1 MPQNDFFIPP
11 DQKARDTA
19 VLETSK
25 NIIVEAGAGTG
36 KTTLLTDRLCYL
48 ILGKGIAID
57 KIIALTFTEKAAAEI
72 KSRLLEKMAETLSA
86 LKGLSEPS
94 RETENL
100 IKKIGREKEELIK
113 EIEQNFELAE
123 RAMISTIHGFC
134 FKVLRR
140 FPAEAG
146 VAPDIMP
153 DGDEAAQAVIDKIW
167 SAFLDEEL
175 NYSSSNGEKWELLLR
190 NFSLEEIK
198 AFALALLKSP
208 LKNYNPALRSPK
220 TAKVLRRQA
229 LEAKRLLE
237 LYKSKRKNAFEGNLR
252 KAEVILNNA
261 ADYHDN
267 LEFKDLAFEP
277 AKYSRPAGW
286 TDDEEFEKA
295 KNIIQTAENAVM
307 QNIILLQTA
316 REAVSGF
323 LPKAKEALQ
332 KSGLISFDEMILKT
346 RDLVK
351 NRLHVRQTLK
361 EEYRSILLDEFQDT
375 DPEQGEIFLY
385 LAEADET
392 QASDWMDISLQ
403 PGKLFIVGDPK
414 QSIYRFRGA
423 DIAAYDTFTD
433 AMLKQGAVKCFLQ
446 SNFRS
451 SSNIVAYANKF
462 GERAIKA
469 QRNVQPQYV
478 PIKHTK
484 SYKPE
489 PVSLIIADAG
499 ENKTSAEDMRA
510 FQAGIITSWIEENA
524 FKTKLSSGRAMTYKD
539 IAVLYRSAT
548 GLDVLIDA
556 FKSAGISYSVEENKN
571 FYQAQEV
578 KDILNLLKLAQNPAD
593 RTALV
598 GVLRSPLCLIKDEE
612 ILNLSQNGLLN
623 IYADAKDEYVNSKYG
638 ALKEICRRAQSLPL
652 EEFINY
658 LLFETKFKEMQIL
671 CSASEQTGANI
682 SKFMDVARR
691 FTNAGILTL
700 PQFIYH
706 LEHYFKEMEKEGESP
721 LAEESLDTVKLM
733 SIHKSKGLQSPV
745 VIIYDIT
752 KEQNKGNKKAP
763 QILSDWLSASAAPR
777 LGKVKDLSYVLLEQ
791 ANNLHAKAEELRILY
806 VALTRAEE
814 KLLITGAKDAQ
825 KTLAAPLLNAGCYPG
840 DGAPAILLDGI
851 CQAVYIPFKENDLR
865 LHLGGKTRA
874 EQNPEKFKLWREAWL
889 ERSARYDAAMQESP
903 VTPSGSNRQEELGPA
918 QASAMLTGRICH
930 RMLAQMFNGER
941 PNADKAAAEEGAN
954 PIKNAKEISAA
965 KNITE
970 SFAKSDAFKE
980 LAAMEF
986 KASELPFSMKDPQT
1000 GIYANGII
1008 DAVFEDAQGSVFIAE
1023 FKSDNI
1029 NKEQV
1034 RQNAEKYSAQLEVY
1048 LKAAKLLFK
1057 GKNIK
1062 GALVFLRPHEIYF
1075 LGDN

>member
-1 MPQNDFFIPP
+1 MPQNNFFVPP
-11 DQKARDTA
+11 DQKDRDTA

-86 LKGLSEPS
+86 LKGQSEPS
-94 RETENL
+94 GEIANL

-146 VAPDIMP
+146 VPPDIMP
-153 DGDEAAQAVIDKIW
+153 DGDEAARAVTDKIW

-175 NYSSSNGEKWELLLR
+175 NYSSPNGKKWETLLE

-198 AFALALLKSP
+198 DFALALLKSP
-208 LKNYNPALRSPK
+208 LQNYNPAHRKTKIAGILRE
-220 TAKVLRRQA
+220 QA
-229 LEAKRLLE
+229 SEAKKLLDI
-237 LYKSKRKNAFEGNLR
+237 YKSKRKNAFEENLQ
-252 KAEVILNNA
+252 KAIEILNNA

-267 LEFKDLAFEP
+267 LEFKDLNFE
-277 AKYSRPAGW
+277 AKSQSRPAAW
-286 TDDEEFEKA
+286 KDDEDFEKA
-295 KNIIQTAENAVM
+295 KNIIQTAESASM
-307 QNIILLQTA
+307 KNIRLLQTA
-316 REAVSGF
+316 SEAVSPF
-323 LPKAKEALQ
+323 LPKAKDALQ

-351 NRLHVRQTLK
+351 NHLHIRQTLK

-385 LAEADET
+385 LAEAEKT
-392 QASDWMDISLQ
+392 QASDWREVSLQ

-423 DIAAYDTFTD
+423 DIAAYDTFTE
-433 AMLKQGAVKCFLQ
+433 AMLRQGAVKCFLQ

-451 SSNIVAYANKF
+451 SANIVAYANKF
-462 GERAIKA
+462 GERTITA

-478 PIKHTK
+478 PINHSK

-489 PVSLIIADAG
+489 PVSLIITDPG
-499 ENKTSAEDMRA
+499 ENKISAEDMRA
-510 FQAGIITSWIEENA
+510 FQAGAITSWIKENT
-524 FKTKLSSGRAMTYKD
+524 FKTKLSSGRVMTYKD

-556 FKSAGISYSVEENKN
+556 FKRADISYSVEENKN

-593 RTALV
+593 KTALT
-598 GVLRSPLCLIKDEE
+598 GILRSPLCLVKDEE

-623 IYADAKDEYVNSKYG
+623 IYADAKDEYVNSKYN
-638 ALKEICRRAQSLPL
+638 ALKEICRRAQTMPL

-658 LLFETKFKEMQIL
+658 LLFETHFKEMQIL
-671 CSASEQTGANI
+671 CSASEQTAANI

-733 SIHKSKGLQSPV
+733 SIHKSKGLQSPA

-752 KEQNKGNKKAP
+752 KEQNKGNKTQP
-763 QILSDWLSASAAPR
+763 QFLSDWLSASAAPR
-777 LGKVKDLSYVLLEQ
+777 LGKVKDLSYALLEQ

-814 KLLITGAKDAQ
+814 KLLITGAKNAE
-825 KTLAAPLLNAGCYPG
+825 KTLAAPLLKAGCYPG
-840 DGAPAILLDGI
+840 ENAPAELLGGI
-851 CQAVYIPFKENDLR
+851 CEAVYIPFKESDLQPR
-865 LHLGGKTRA
+865 TIDKTLA
-874 EQNPEKFKLWREAWL
+874 GENPEKFKLWREAWL
-889 ERSARYDAAMQESP
+889 SRSEQYDNALQEKAF
-903 VTPSGSNRQEELGPA
+903 TPSSTNRYEEPGPA
-918 QASAMLTGRICH
+918 QISAMLTGRICH
-930 RMLAQMFNGER
+930 RILTQLFKGEAA
-941 PNADKAAAEEGAN
+941 NAAKAAAEEGAN
-954 PIKNAKEISAA
+954 PIKNFNEISDAQ
-965 KNITE
+965 NITE
-970 SFAKSDAFKE
+970 SFARSETFKE
-980 LAAMEF
+980 LAAMKF
-986 KASELPFSMKDPQT
+986 KTSELPFSMKDPQT
-1000 GIYANGII
+1000 GLYANGII
-1008 DAVFEDAQGSVFIAE
+1008 DAVFEDARGNVFIAE

-1034 RQNAEKYSAQLEVY
+1034 KQNAEKYLPQIEVY

-1062 GALVFLRPHEIYF
+1062 GALVFLRPNEIYF